1 MEVDR
6 ERFIS
11 WLRTIRD
18 ELGDRYAAQFNNLV
32 LADLYPFFEAGVDP
46 YDMAERILFEH
57 IIYDR
62 GRVNTLYI
70 PSWNYR
76 TYAVDFGKIPQLR
89 TIIYI
94 AGITSPTEEDL
105 DKLNNTGVEQVYILS
120 EEQSYTI
127 DEIGDLFP
135 INLDNVRTL
144 DPDGRYT
151 FRYEEILYDG

>member
-1 MEVDR
+1 MQSDR
-6 ERFIS
+6 ERFIE
-11 WLRTIRD
+11 WLSTIRD
-18 ELGDRYAAQFNNLV
+18 ELGARYAAQFNNLV

-89 TIIYI
+89 TVIYI

-127 DEIGDLFP
+127 DEIDDLFP